1 MQWSD
6 VLSNP
11 WLQNLP
17 FKIELNRW
25 GRIEMSPASNQHG
38 AAQVELAAEL
48 RKKRGGKVIVECSVQ
63 TTDGVRVADV
73 AWVSNARL
81 KELGWATPF
90 PKAPELCVEIMS
102 PANTWAE
109 MHMKAGLYLQA
120 GAEQVWVVGLDGK
133 KTVIH
138 PPAAPDNKAKK

>member
-1 MQWSD
+1 MQWAD

-25 GRIEMSPASNQHG
+25 GKIEMSPASNQHG
-38 AAQVELAAEL
+38 AMQVDIATQL
-48 RKKRGGKVIVECSVQ
+48 RKRRGGKVLVECSIQ

-73 AWVSNARL
+73 AWVSNKRL
-81 KELGWATPF
+81 QALGWATPF
-90 PKAPELCVEIMS
+90 PTAPEICVEVM
-102 PANTWAE
+102 PHANTWAE

-120 GAEQVWVVGLDGK
+120 GASEVWVVAADGK
-133 KTVIH
+133 TTIIK
-138 PPAAPDNKAKK
+138 PPAP